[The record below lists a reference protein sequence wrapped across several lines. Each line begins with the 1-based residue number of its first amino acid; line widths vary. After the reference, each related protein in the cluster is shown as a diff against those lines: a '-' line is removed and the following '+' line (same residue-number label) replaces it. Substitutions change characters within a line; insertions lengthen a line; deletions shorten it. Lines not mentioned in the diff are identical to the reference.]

1 MKTTIKSVLVLGIA
15 ALCSTSVYAERL
27 ISDPGATLPAFCFQL
42 SRDVGSNSLHLG
54 DGIQVKDVDTN
65 DAYRLFCTDLYTHVS
80 DDYSNGAGQVYNPVA
95 LSDSM
100 FHTDVQKV
108 QLQSLF
114 DHVYTKAFN
123 ADYSVKDSAYA
134 NIFQLAVWEIANDT
148 ASNLSLRDGDVA
160 IAKAYVITGQSSSG
174 GLYGYWDSGVYNT
187 VLNTLDSWFDA
198 IINDSWSDIG
208 YAEDHVNL
216 TVYMAEGGTSASQT
230 FIGVAVA
237 PEPATMLI
245 LGLGIA
251 GLGLARKRRK

>member
-1 MKTTIKSVLVLGIA
+1 MKTTIKYVLVLGIA

-27 ISDPGATLPAFCFQL
+27 ASDRNTIPAFAFQL
-42 SRDVGSNSLHLG
+42 SRDAGQNYASYT
-54 DGIQVKDVDTN
+54 DGVQLKDVDTN
-65 DAYRLFCTDLYTHVS
+65 DAYRLFCTDLYTYTSS
-80 DDYSNGAGQVYNPVA
+80 DFSSGAGQVYNPVSLA
-95 LSDSM
+95 DSM

-123 ADYSVKDSAYA
+123 ADYSVKDDLYA

-148 ASNLSLRDGDVA
+148 ASNLSLRDGDIA
-160 IAKAYVITGQSSSG
+160 ITKALVIKQGPNG
-174 GLYGYWDSGVYNT
+174 ENLNYWDNAVYNT
-187 VLNTLDSWFDA
+187 ALNTLDSWFDA
-198 IINDSWSDIG
+198 IINDNWAAIG
-208 YAEDHVNL
+208 YDEDRVNL

-245 LGLGIA
+245 LGLGIV
-251 GLGLARKRRK
+251 GLGLARKRKRK

>member
-15 ALCSTSVYAERL
+15 ALCSTSVYADRL
-27 ISDPGATLPAFCFQL
+27 VSDPNATYPAFYFRLQTQQGTI
-42 SRDVGSNSLHLG
+42 STYT
-54 DGIQVKDVDTN
+54 DGIQVKDTETN
-65 DAYRLFCTDLYTHVS
+65 DAYRLFCTDLYTYTS
-80 DDYSNGAGQVYNPVA
+80 SSFNNSNGSGQVYDPVS
-95 LSDSM
+95 LTNSI
-100 FHTDVQKV
+100 FHTDTQKV

-134 NIFQLAVWEIANDT
+134 NIFQLAVWEIANDS
-148 ASNLSLRDGDVA
+148 ASNLSMRDGD
-160 IAKAYVITGQSSSG
+160 ISLLGCSWGSTQ
-174 GLYGYWDSGVYNT
+174 
-187 VLNTLDSWFDA
+187 LNQTLDTLDSWFDA

-216 TVYMAEGGTSASQT
+216 TVFMPEGGNHVSQT
-230 FIGVAVA
+230 FLGVAIT